1 MSVKTIRCLVDMTAP
16 LFCKSL
22 SPTEE
27 RNEVSLAWCVSREPT
42 TSFAKSSKA
51 ICLII
56 CSWIYARVDVM
67 CIGIK
72 SLKFTSLPL
81 LKIWTTF
88 VNLQSSGAMPAFCNS
103 SRIADTGS
111 MTTSACSFNTLGSD
125 VQLRKPQ
132 LIHRSHFFCLSSS
145 NFGNNSLLFIYL
157 LYVVFLLGK

>member
-1 MSVKTIRCLVDMTAP
+1 MLGSTLRCLVEMSAS
-16 LFCKSL
+16 LSRSSL
-22 SPTEE
+22 SPAEE
-27 RNEVSLAWCVSREPT
+27 RNKVCLAGCVSREST
-42 TSFAKSSKA
+42 TSFAKSSEA

-67 CIGIK
+67 CLGIK

-88 VNLQSSGAMPAFCNS
+88 VNLLSSGAMPAFCNS

-111 MTTSACSFNTLGSD
+111 MTTSACSFHTLGSD

-132 LIHRSHFFCLSSS
+132 LIHCGHFLCLSPS
-145 NFGNNSLLFIYL
+145 NSGNNPLPFIYL